1 MKLSAAFVVDQ
12 LKKTHDVFTP
22 RGLSKDPCLVR
33 PSLYSPEIK
42 IENYIVYV
50 MDENSMKDL
59 KKSDVFPENCLIL
72 TAGDNVET
80 KLPYMCIVGGSVMEV
95 FASLQEMF
103 EMYDLWQENLMYS
116 FLEGKSIQTMLS
128 ISMPVLQNSLIVA
141 GLDFSILAS
150 SYAIPFQQE
159 QIFGSSE
166 STHSFVTDLKNNE
179 LYYKV
184 KDLNGAFYFPKEV
197 TGLASLCVN
206 IKQNGK
212 TIYRLLMLE
221 DSRPIKKSEGF
232 LLEFLAFLIEHILS
246 NNSYYPG
253 GWYNIEPP
261 IVLENMLSHNMVK
274 GFYHSNK
281 ALYKIFKSILTDKTA
296 DYLQI
301 SQKLDVLGWSPNHE
315 YTCFYLEM
323 TELDKRNFTYNPII
337 YYLSSIFSN
346 CCAFPYNENI
356 VVYVDMTLSQIT
368 REEMLE
374 CLERFTD
381 ENYLNAG
388 VSRTMEGHISLRR
401 QYIQAS
407 IALSI
412 GSSKFPKK
420 QVNNFNDVSFY
431 YILKQ
436 ATKILPGYMVC
447 HEKLLLLRRS
457 DKDKGTEYM
466 KTLRIYLDNQC
477 NVMQT
482 SKQLFI
488 HRSTVLYRLD
498 KIKQILGSDLKD
510 PDEILYLMLSFR
522 LLDMEEV
529 KNNLYTI

>member
-1 MKLSAAFVVDQ
+1 MKLSAAFVIDQ
-12 LKKTHDVFTP
+12 LKKSYDVSVP
-22 RGLSKDPCLVR
+22 EELSTEPCLIR
-33 PSLYSPEIK
+33 PSLCSPEMK

-50 MDENSMKDL
+50 TDEKTIKAL
-59 KKSDVFPENCLIL
+59 EKSDVFPENCLIL
-72 TAGDNVET
+72 TAGGGIDHEFPN
-80 KLPYMCIVGGSVMEV
+80 MCSVQGGVMEV
-95 FASLQEMF
+95 FARLQEMF

-116 FLEGKSIQTMLS
+116 YLEGKSIQTMLS
-128 ISMPVLQNSLIVA
+128 VSMPVLQNSLVVV
-141 GLDFSILAS
+141 GMDFSILAS
-150 SYAIPFQQE
+150 SYAIPFQPE

-166 STHSFVTDLKNNE
+166 STHTFITDLKSNE
-179 LYYKV
+179 LYTQV
-184 KDLNGAFYFPKEV
+184 RELNGAFYFPKDV

-212 TIYRLLMLE
+212 TVYRLLMLE

-232 LLEFLAFLIEHILS
+232 LVEFLAFLIEHVLN

-261 IVLENMLSHNMVK
+261 LALENMLSHNMVRN
-274 GFYHSNK
+274 FYHSNK

-296 DYLQI
+296 DYLQV
-301 SQKLDVLGWSPNHE
+301 SQKLDVLGWNPQHE
-315 YTCFYLEM
+315 YTCIYLEL

-337 YYLSSIFSN
+337 YYLSNIFSH

-356 VVYVDMTLSQIT
+356 VVFVNMTLSHLT
-368 REEMLE
+368 WEELLKR
-374 CLERFTD
+374 LERFTD

-388 VSRTMEGHISLRR
+388 VSRPMTGHISLRR
-401 QYIQAS
+401 QYIQAL

-412 GSSKFPKK
+412 GGSKFPKK
-420 QVNNFNDVSFY
+420 QVNNFNDVSFD

-436 ATKILPGYMVC
+436 ATKTLPGYMIC
-447 HEKLLLLRRS
+447 HEKLLFLKHN

-466 KTLRIYLDNQC
+466 KTLRVYLDNQC

-482 SKQLFI
+482 AKQLFI

-498 KIKQILGSDLKD
+498 KIKEILGSELKD

-522 LLDMEEV
+522 LIDMEEV